1 MYKTSFHFF
10 SKLKN
15 VSREQLLSFIETAV
29 NLHPHLRELLSSDAA
44 AAAAGPPAPPVPPP
58 DADTPWCHCGR
69 CRQMPRPEEQLC
81 CRRRAGECILQTAHN
96 ELNDVVLRRNV
107 LLVAVRH
114 MNDLFAYN
122 EQPGNDNFRHA
133 AYRQFV
139 LWRFGTCTH
148 RQMACTPAS
157 RWRASHRVNNLN
169 MCYSSCY
176 FCHYQAIIIITWYR

>member
-29 NLHPHLRELLSSDAA
+29 NLHPHLRELLPSDAA

-58 DADTPWCHCGR
+58 DADTAWCHCGR

-107 LLVAVRH
+107 LRVAVRH

-139 LWRFGTCTH
+139 LWRFDRLG
-148 RQMACTPAS
+148 S
-157 RWRASHRVNNLN
+157 GNRVVIP
-169 MCYSSCY
+169 SCVVW
-176 FCHYQAIIIITWYR
+176 AIRDLYPSADGVYTGFKVARFT

>member
-29 NLHPHLRELLSSDAA
+29 NLHPHLRELLPSDA

-114 MNDLFAYN
+114 INDLFAYN
-122 EQPGNDNFRHA
+122 EQPGNDNFRHS

-139 LWRFGTCTH
+139 LWRFDRLG
-148 RQMACTPAS
+148 S
-157 RWRASHRVNNLN
+157 GNRVVIP
-169 MCYSSCY
+169 SCVVW
-176 FCHYQAIIIITWYR
+176 AIRDLYPSADGVYTGFKVARFT